1 MTLDETPHAR
11 QRFFEHV
18 ERRRVTN
25 AHVANAKLAERGP
38 RHDGHLLLGGADG
51 TLRALRPDGTEVW
64 RIQLW
69 RPVELGPV
77 ALDDG
82 ILAIGGNGDLHRYR
96 Q

>member
-1 MTLDETPHAR
+1 MSWTGPS
-11 QRFFEHV
+11 
-18 ERRRVTN
+18 RRPLTAV
-25 AHVANAKLAERGP
+25 
-38 RHDGHLLLGGADG
+38 DGELLLGGADG
-51 TLRALRPDGTEVW
+51 ILRALRPDGTEAW

-69 RPVELGPV
+69 SPVELSPV

>member
-1 MTLDETPHAR
+1 
-11 QRFFEHV
+11 
-18 ERRRVTN
+18 VT
-25 AHVANAKLAERGP
+25 APLTALG
-38 RHDGHLLLGGADG
+38 GHLLLGGADG

-96 Q
+96 E